1 MEVSVRLSSGHLPEL
16 RAAPLLAWFP
26 EGPGFLV
33 KEAWRF
39 PGHPRS
45 GYGPLY
51 REGAPLLPAH
61 RRRATQ
67 SRRQVRTQAPA
78 QGRVWHARADD
89 RCRGAR
95 RALGCALRSPHIEE
109 VVTER
114 SLERVFLSK
123 TEKWYRVERQRA
135 SFGGIL
141 EAVPL
146 KTWS

>member
-16 RAAPLLAWFP
+16 RAARPLAQLP

-39 PGHPRS
+39 PGHLRS
-45 GYGPLY
+45 GDGPLY

-95 RALGCALRSPHIEE
+95 RALGCALRSPDIKE
-109 VVTER
+109 VVTEH

-123 TEKWYRVERQRA
+123 TEEWYRVERQRA